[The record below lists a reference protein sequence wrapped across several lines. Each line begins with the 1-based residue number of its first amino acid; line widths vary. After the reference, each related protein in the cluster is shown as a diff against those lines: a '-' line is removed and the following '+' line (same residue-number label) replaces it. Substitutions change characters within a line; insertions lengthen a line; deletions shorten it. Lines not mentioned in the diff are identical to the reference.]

1 MQKQTGKSINLTDIW
16 IIVYLISIYVF
27 AITTGETY
35 ISKLASLP
43 MLAALLIY
51 VLAHE
56 HRVVFSSFEKGFILF
71 ILVCFCSCFWAQNF
85 DYAF

>member
-43 MLAALLIY
+43 MLAAL
-51 VLAHE
+51 
-56 HRVVFSSFEKGFILF
+56 
-71 ILVCFCSCFWAQNF
+71 
-85 DYAF
+85 